1 MFNTFICIDE
11 ILEKGLPTM
20 RMVDLVVCF
29 AHNMFKTL
37 ICINLILEKGL
48 PIEQMVDLV

>member
-1 MFNTFICIDE
+1 MLNTLICIDE

-20 RMVDLVVCF
+20 RMVDLVDCF

-37 ICINLILEKGL
+37 ICINVILEKGF
-48 PIEQMVDLV
+48 PIEQIVDLV

>member
-1 MFNTFICIDE
+1 MFNTLICIDE

-20 RMVDLVVCF
+20 RMVDLVDCF

-37 ICINLILEKGL
+37 ICINVILVKSL
-48 PIEQMVDLV
+48 PIKQMVDLV

>member
-1 MFNTFICIDE
+1 MFHTLICIDE

-20 RMVDLVVCF
+20 RMVDLVDCF

-37 ICINLILEKGL
+37 ICINVILVKSL
-48 PIEQMVDLV
+48 PIKQMVDLV

>member
-1 MFNTFICIDE
+1 MFNTLICIDE

-20 RMVDLVVCF
+20 RMVDLVDCF

-37 ICINLILEKGL
+37 ICINVIVVKSL
-48 PIEQMVDLV
+48 PIKQMVDLV